1 MIYVNGRFLT
11 RPMTGVERY
20 AYHICKAMAELQLPF
35 TIICPQGPLQ
45 DCYDVNGLNIIR
57 FEMSDGTTRSQK
69 IFK

>member
-35 TIICPQGPLQ
+35 TIICPISGSNAS
-45 DCYDVNGLNIIR
+45 CR
-57 FEMSDGTTRSQK
+57 FSLSARKTM
-69 IFK
+69 